1 MWYIFEKRIVQGYQK
16 LYTHVPN
23 TKIQRHKYT
32 ITQIHKY
39 SVWRSAR
46 KTQHIVY
53 FWKED
58 SVTHPCIMYFVF
70 PDHVYFVFVFLVFA
84 RLTHG
89 NIIFDTLE
97 QSSFQKYAIC
107 WVFPA
112 LGNVL
117 YLCICVFVYLYLC
130 IFVWDT
136 WEYQFR
142 YPWTKSF
149 QKMYGLYGL
158 KHHKVERLKRWQTN
172 KQTDRQNF
180 LL

>member
-1 MWYIFEKRIVQGYQK
+1 MKRQREHIRIYVAKAERTRPRTTVRNSDVQVCIVWECNFWYPWTILFS
-16 LYTHVPN
+16 
-23 TKIQRHKYT
+23 KICHMLGLSGTLSY
-32 ITQIHKY
+32 
-39 SVWRSAR
+39 A
-46 KTQHIVY
+46 
-53 FWKED
+53 
-58 SVTHPCIMYFVF
+58 
-70 PDHVYFVFVFLVFA
+70 VFVYLCICIFVFA

-112 LGNVL
+112 LGNAL

-158 KHHKVERLKRWQTN
+158 KHHKVERLKRWRTN

>member
-1 MWYIFEKRIVQGYQK
+1 MLGLSGTSSY
-16 LYTHVPN
+16 
-23 TKIQRHKYT
+23 
-32 ITQIHKY
+32 
-39 SVWRSAR
+39 A
-46 KTQHIVY
+46 
-53 FWKED
+53 
-58 SVTHPCIMYFVF
+58 VF
-70 PDHVYFVFVFLVFA
+70 VYFVFVFFVFA

-158 KHHKVERLKRWQTN
+158 KHHKVERLKRWRTDR
-172 KQTDRQNF
+172 QTDRISSCRLDPSCRRGRVKIDLFQCCF
-180 LL
+180 FGVFDLFFAYFDT